1 MKGLT
6 MEESLRLELD
16 EIKALTE
23 KTALRLNDLELQIEN
38 LQTLLAK
45 GKIRKKAYEGAAEE
59 SL

>member
-1 MKGLT
+1 